1 MLIDLLGCYENCVR
15 NTFHI
20 YSNFICSLGRCR
32 KSRERWGLGRL
43 PAAFAFL
50 RYRQESQPAVTP
62 RRHTEYPLDRRKPC
76 VVRCLNRVIP
86 GDADGHRA
94 RQTASGESSRGT
106 GAQYEPLT
114 TAENTGSLLIPAR
127 HGDCG
132 RQYEKSDATA
142 NTPDA
147 SCDRRRIFHFA
158 IAGTTK
164 VERRESS

>member
-1 MLIDLLGCYENCVR
+1 VLIDLLGCYENCVR

-114 TAENTGSLLIPAR
+114 TAEIPDR
-127 HGDCG
+127 CLSQ
-132 RQYEKSDATA
+132 RVMATA
-142 NTPDA
+142 GGNMKKAARRVNTPDA